1 MSEYPFVFIL
11 QSDHDMDTWLEKE
24 SLLKFE
30 SPTSIF
36 IAAPSGSGK
45 TVFTK
50 NILKH
55 ANGMFKSP
63 ISKIFF
69 CYSMWQKIY
78 NEMENEIADIQFY
91 KGLPTMD
98 ILNEWGAVEG
108 HKIIVF
114 DDLMM
119 QGVESEEL
127 VQLMCVGSHH
137 ANITIIFL
145 IQNIF
150 QKGKSMRTASLNCH
164 YFILFQNRRDMLQIQ
179 TLGRQIFPGRTKFF
193 MDAYQKSISK
203 SYGYLVVDINPHSDK
218 SYQLRTDILPDQDTI
233 IYQPENE

>member
-11 QSDHDMDTWLEKE
+11 QSDHDMDTWWEKE

-36 IAAPSGSGK
+36 IAAPRGSGK

-55 ANGMFKSP
+55 ANGMFKTP

-119 QGVESEEL
+119 KGVESEEL

-137 ANITIIFL
+137 VNITIIFL

-150 QKGKSMRTASLNCH
+150 LYSSLNCH

-179 TLGRQIFPGRTKFF
+179 TLGKQIFPGRTKFF